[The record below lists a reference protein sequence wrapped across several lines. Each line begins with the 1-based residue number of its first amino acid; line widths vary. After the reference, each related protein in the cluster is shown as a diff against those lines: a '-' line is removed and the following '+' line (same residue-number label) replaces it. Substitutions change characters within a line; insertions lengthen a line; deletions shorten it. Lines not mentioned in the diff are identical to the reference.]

1 VWTLG
6 IRRNHRCG
14 CGVPFRECPFW
25 IAVFEAAFGGFD
37 TPEVALL
44 SRRFARSYRMR
55 RALRFVP
62 VIWQRVSKR
71 HQALTQALDK
81 LYLAIALVSKTR
93 TVVDSSK
100 SLRYASLLTQS
111 ESLRIRFVNII
122 RDPRGIVYSSTRRAR
137 YRDGSSK
144 PQLDQFR
151 GYRLPQILTKW
162 ILRNWLCRRQM
173 HHHGGVRVLYE
184 SFVRN
189 QRPLISAVAGY
200 DQANYVASQLDSEL
214 PVRIIQHQIAGNW
227 VRDLRISPQE
237 AWRAELPAVVAN
249 CTALLSWPWRKGY
262 SFEVFGAGER
272 RDMKL

>member
-1 VWTLG
+1 
-6 IRRNHRCG
+6 
-14 CGVPFRECPFW
+14 
-25 IAVFEAAFGGFD
+25 
-37 TPEVALL
+37 
-44 SRRFARSYRMR
+44 MR
-55 RALRFVP
+55 RALRFAP
-62 VIWQRVSKR
+62 VIWRRVSKR

-81 LYLAIALVSKTR
+81 LYLAIALVSESR

-144 PQLDQFR
+144 PQLDRFR

-173 HHHGGVRVLYE
+173 AEHGGVRVLYE
-184 SFVRN
+184 SFVQD
-189 QRPLISAVAGY
+189 QRPLISAVAGT
-200 DQANYVASQLDSEL
+200 DQASHVAAQLGSEL
-214 PVRIIQHQIAGNW
+214 PARIIQHQIAGNW

-237 AWRAELPAVVAN
+237 AWRVELPTLVAN

>member
-1 VWTLG
+1 
-6 IRRNHRCG
+6 
-14 CGVPFRECPFW
+14 
-25 IAVFEAAFGGFD
+25 
-37 TPEVALL
+37 
-44 SRRFARSYRMR
+44 
-55 RALRFVP
+55 
-62 VIWQRVSKR
+62 
-71 HQALTQALDK
+71 
-81 LYLAIALVSKTR
+81 
-93 TVVDSSK
+93 
-100 SLRYASLLTQS
+100 
-111 ESLRIRFVNII
+111 
-122 RDPRGIVYSSTRRAR
+122 
-137 YRDGSSK
+137 
-144 PQLDQFR
+144 
-151 GYRLPQILTKW
+151 
-162 ILRNWLCRRQM
+162 M